1 MITKEDLANA
11 ILELKV
17 SQLKT
22 DAQLAKTDEQLAK
35 TDKQLSKTDK
45 QLSKTDLQLAKTDMR
60 LNKIAKMYGGVA
72 NNQGDEA
79 EEFYFNSLKSRPIL
93 NGIEFDF
100 IEKNVTRNY
109 KGLEDEYDI
118 LLVNGKD
125 VFIIEVKYK
134 AHPEDLERLIHK
146 KAPNFKKLFPGYKN
160 YTHHLGL
167 ASFYISDDVKA
178 LALKQ
183 GVTILQRKGD
193 LIETIAA

>member
-1 MITKEDLANA
+1 MITKEDLENA
-11 ILELKV
+11 ILELKA

-22 DAQLAKTDEQLAK
+22 DAQLAKTDE
-35 TDKQLSKTDK
+35 QLSKTDK

-72 NNQGDEA
+72 NNQGDVA

-100 IEKNVTRNY
+100 TESVTRYY
-109 KGLEDEYDI
+109 KGIEDEYDI
-118 LLVNGKD
+118 LLVNAKD

>member
-35 TDKQLSKTDK
+35 TDKQLSKTD
-45 QLSKTDLQLAKTDMR
+45 LQLAKTDMR

-72 NNQGDEA
+72 NNQGDVA

-100 IEKNVTRNY
+100 TESVTRNY

>member
-1 MITKEDLANA
+1 MITKEGLANA
-11 ILELKV
+11 ILELKA
-17 SQLKT
+17 SRLKT
-22 DAQLAKTDEQLAK
+22 DAQLVKTDEQLAK
-35 TDKQLSKTDK
+35 TDKQLSKTDE

-72 NNQGDEA
+72 NNQGDVA

-100 IEKNVTRNY
+100 TESVTRNY

-118 LLVNGKD
+118 LLVNGKG

-183 GVTILQRKGD
+183 GVTILQRKDD

>member
-22 DAQLAKTDEQLAK
+22 DAQLAKTDE
-35 TDKQLSKTDK
+35 QLSKTDK

-72 NNQGDEA
+72 NNQGDVA

-100 IEKNVTRNY
+100 TESVTRYY
-109 KGLEDEYDI
+109 KGIEDEYDI
-118 LLVNGKD
+118 LLVNAKD

-178 LALKQ
+178 LALKSRRNYF
-183 GVTILQRKGD
+183 TAKR
-193 LIETIAA
+193 